1 MILFLGTLSSCAF
14 SESKAKS
21 ESGSELVKTCIFM
34 NYKYKV
40 SSFDLKEQ
48 KKALQ
53 SEGLVRENHKF

>member
-21 ESGSELVKTCIFM
+21 VSGSELVKTCIFM

-48 KKALQ
+48 KKPSNLK
-53 SEGLVRENHKF
+53 GLSVCNAAF

>member
-1 MILFLGTLSSCAF
+1 
-14 SESKAKS
+14 
-21 ESGSELVKTCIFM
+21 M

-53 SEGLVRENHKF
+53 SEGLVRM